1 VIEPS
6 TWDEIQRKLPGG
18 SLVSCTITRH
28 APYGA
33 FARISEVPFDGLIQ
47 ITDFK
52 DEGRMMADEFP
63 AIGSTLTAVV
73 LGFKEAG
80 HQIWLGVKP
89 SQIGSVDQAR
99 MAIEERKLVSV
110 GLRVGPDGNFE
121 FFGLVEV
128 NASLKEGAQVVRIES
143 GEAIMTKV
151 EETDDKVRLRLGG
164 FSVHVL
170 LEARAGRIGE
180 LE

>member
-1 VIEPS
+1 MIEPP

-33 FARISEVPFDGLIQ
+33 FARIPEVPFDGLIQ

-52 DEGRMMADEFP
+52 DEGRMMTDEFP

-89 SQIGSVDQAR
+89 RQIGSVDQAR
-99 MAIEERKLVSV
+99 MAIQEPKLVPV
-110 GLRVGPDGNFE
+110 GLRVRPDGSFE
-121 FFGLVEV
+121 FFGLAEV
-128 NASLKEGAQVVRIES
+128 NASLKDGAKVIGIEP

-151 EETDDKVRLRLGG
+151 GESDEKVRLRLGG
-164 FSVHVL
+164 FSVRVSL
-170 LEARAGRIGE
+170 KECGDGIDKLE
-180 LE
+180 